1 MDIKLGGNIILP
13 PQYVH
18 DNPMENITIVAEIQ
32 SCSSH
37 LIAQVGDF
45 IIFYPGWWYTYP
57 SEKYESVSI
66 MKCPTEKN

>member
-45 IIFYPGWWYTYP
+45 IIFYPGWW
-57 SEKYESVSI
+57 
-66 MKCPTEKN
+66 